1 MENLNEIRK
10 AVVDA
15 KKELTLA
22 KQEKERVLRD
32 VEMLSDEKIKSMDE
46 IKNYKLI
53 GDSYK
58 IKSSEA
64 QKEYADKVLLIDG
77 LNNKIKDLEAKAKHV
92 MDNADLKTSEANKL
106 MDEATSQF
114 NLAKSEQ
121 QKLKQERADFDEKL
135 RQNKIKEFDYENAHK
150 KLEEERTDIQR
161 KDILINEERISLSAM
176 RRELESLIEQNKKSI
191 SDLEFERKD
200 LVLKKTNYTDAMNN
214 LNERILTYSNK
225 IKDTNKLEV
234 SLKEKIAMAEA
245 NVLSTKRN
253 FADLTNKENEL
264 KLKQLKFEKLLRD
277 KSMVEELQKYEKDLA
292 S

>member
-58 IKSSEA
+58 NKSAEA

-92 MDNADLKTSEANKL
+92 SDNADAKAIEANTL
-106 MDEATSQF
+106 MENATNQL
-114 NLAKSEQ
+114 NLAKAEQ
-121 QKLKQERADFDEKL
+121 QKLKQDRSDFEERL

-214 LNERILTYSNK
+214 LNEKILNYSNK
-225 IKDTNKLEV
+225 IKDINKLEV
-234 SLKEKIAMAEA
+234 TLKEKISMAEA
-245 NVLSTKRN
+245 NVMSTKRN